1 MISEV
6 LDKLSEEC
14 LVERRKVGGR
24 GFFRRTTLGISTAK
38 QLKDVDDISLSK
50 TFAVGDDGMIWKP
63 ERGNPNNFEELIG
76 QSSAKNLIL
85 KNLKWSQRSG
95 ETPMSMLLY
104 GPSGSGKTLIA
115 GLVSSYLGLPF
126 ISLSMADA
134 NSNELQNAL
143 ELAEDGAVLFLDESG
158 EDDTVCIM
166 ADTDPCLRLMTGP
179 GGSRPAASAAPK
191 RKRASRQEQESR
203 SSGQRARR
211 ASKRSDSFDFDSVS
225 EDDDGGDDECIAD

>member
-1 MISEV
+1 MEKNIDILNINRSGFESIVLIYGIDSNPEGWINEDSLINLASGGNAAKRMISEV
-6 LDKLSEEC
+6 LDKLSDEC

-24 GFFRRTTLGISTAK
+24 GFFRRTILGISTAK
-38 QLKDVDDISLSK
+38 QLRDVDDISLSK

-63 ERGNPNNFEELIG
+63 ERGNPKNFEELIG

-126 ISLSMADA
+126 ISLSMAA
-134 NSNELQNAL
+134 
-143 ELAEDGAVLFLDESG
+143 
-158 EDDTVCIM
+158 
-166 ADTDPCLRLMTGP
+166 
-179 GGSRPAASAAPK
+179 
-191 RKRASRQEQESR
+191 
-203 SSGQRARR
+203 
-211 ASKRSDSFDFDSVS
+211 
-225 EDDDGGDDECIAD
+225 

>member
-1 MISEV
+1 MVCSRGDSVAMWFEADSVTGFPAGWFVGEV
-6 LDKLSEEC
+6 HI
-14 LVERRKVGGR
+14 RKR
-24 GFFRRTTLGISTAK
+24 
-38 QLKDVDDISLSK
+38 
-50 TFAVGDDGMIWKP
+50 
-63 ERGNPNNFEELIG
+63 N
-76 QSSAKNLIL
+76 
-85 KNLKWSQRSG
+85 
-95 ETPMSMLLY
+95 ET
-104 GPSGSGKTLIA
+104 
-115 GLVSSYLGLPF
+115 V
-126 ISLSMADA
+126 
-134 NSNELQNAL
+134 
-143 ELAEDGAVLFLDESG
+143 AVLFLDESG